1 MADFARFL
9 SAKASATADAP
20 FRGNSMQITRH
31 EPFTR
36 PAAPSQSRP
45 VKLCQTQSNHF
56 FNLEHLDLEH
66 PPSHLLSGIK
76 SGSPETCG
84 VQGARKLL
92 SAKASATTDAE
103 IRGFLPFCILHF
115 EFCIS
120 SSTPPLH
127 SAAYFPSSALTA
139 PLPLAQPSC
148 L

>member
-1 MADFARFL
+1 MGF
-9 SAKASATADAP
+9 SAP
-20 FRGNSMQITRH
+20 FAASCGKSSQVPVH
-31 EPFTR
+31 EPFAH
-36 PAAPSQSRP
+36 PAALSQSCP
-45 VKLCQTQSNHF
+45 VKLGQTWLNHF
-56 FNLEHLDLEH
+56 LTWTNLDREQ
-66 PPSHLLSGIK
+66 PSSHVRFGIK